1 LADGAVDEN
10 EMALLAFLKTHAQAI
25 DPALEAV
32 MKRAGL

>member
-1 LADGAVDEN
+1 VDEN
-10 EMALLAFLKTHAQAI
+10 EIALLRFLKENAQAI